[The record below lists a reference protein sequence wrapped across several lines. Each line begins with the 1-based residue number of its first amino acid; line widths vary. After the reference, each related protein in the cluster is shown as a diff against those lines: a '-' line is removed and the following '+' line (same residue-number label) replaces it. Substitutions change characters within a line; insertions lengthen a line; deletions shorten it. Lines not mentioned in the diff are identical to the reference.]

1 MKSPKFN
8 AVLLTVNL
16 LTLGLVGYFIYTR
29 TAPPFLAS
37 LPTETADLQP
47 EPAVTKDVVKETV
60 MVTVTNEFQWEQ
72 LESED
77 YKSYIERLRSIG
89 CPEQTIRDIII
100 SDLDKLLAPRVQAI
114 YGRRPEVHYWQPE
127 EEELANDH
135 DHREWSK
142 QERAIDREKRQV
154 MQELMG
160 VDLVRE
166 RLKQKGQVDYYE
178 RRLSFLPDDK
188 RNQVRALM
196 EQYDEQEQLIRDKE
210 WQDGETLNA
219 ADRLELRRV
228 QDDRR
233 AKLAGILS
241 PSEQEQFDL
250 WLSPTAN
257 AVRHAFYGMNGTEEE
272 FLAVYR
278 LRQAFD
284 QTWSQ
289 HDVEMMSDSQRAQ
302 WEQARMD
309 LDAQIRQQLGE
320 QRYGDLRRGEDEEF
334 HHLNATVSRFKLPRE
349 KAVEVYE
356 LKRSLQ
362 EMRETL
368 HSNPGLTEAQKE
380 HALKGMSDE
389 TERAVRG
396 LLGEKAFSYY
406 LRRGQ
411 GSWIRD

>member
-8 AVLLTVNL
+8 GVLLTVNL
-16 LTLGLVGYFIYTR
+16 VTLGLVGYFVYTR
-29 TAPPFLAS
+29 TTPPPAAVPPVIDMAAS
-37 LPTETADLQP
+37 EP
-47 EPAVTKDVVKETV
+47 ESAVAKEVVKEV
-60 MVTVTNEFQWEQ
+60 VTVTNEFQWIQ

-100 SDLDKLLAPRVQAI
+100 ADLDKLLAPRAQAI

-135 DHREWSK
+135 DHREWTR
-142 QERAIDREKRQV
+142 QERAIDRDKRQV
-154 MQELMG
+154 IQELMG

-178 RRLSFLPDDK
+178 RRLTFLPDEK
-188 RNQVRALM
+188 RSQVRVLM
-196 EQYDEQEQLIRDKE
+196 EQYDEQEQVIRDKE

-219 ADRLELRRV
+219 ADRAELRRL
-228 QDDRR
+228 QDERR
-233 AKLAGILS
+233 AKLAGVLS
-241 PSEQEQFDL
+241 PTEQEQFDL

-257 AVRHAFYGMNGTEEE
+257 AVRHSLYGMDGTEEE
-272 FLAVYR
+272 FLTVYR
-278 LRQAFD
+278 LRKAFD
-284 QTWSQ
+284 QNWSR
-289 HDVEMMSDSQRAQ
+289 HDMEMMSDSQREQ
-302 WEQARMD
+302 WEQAQRD

-320 QRYGDLRRGEDEEF
+320 QRYADLKRGEDEEF
-334 HHLNATVSRFKLPRE
+334 HHLNATVSRFKLPRQ

-362 EMRETL
+362 QMRDTV
-368 HSNPGLTEAQKE
+368 HSNPDLNTTQREQ
-380 HALKGMSDE
+380 ALNGMADE
-389 TERAVRG
+389 TERAVRA
-396 LLGEKAFSYY
+396 LLGDKAFNYY

-411 GSWIRD
+411 GYWIRN